1 MKKTFFLVLPFASC
15 AFSLRGL
22 YFRLCTAVLW
32 SLPAP
37 LSPDLRPAAA
47 ALAEARAPLLALR
60 SGLALASL
68 ASSGVGSAGRQTL
81 GKQGWLTATA
91 TVEQGAARG
100 RSEPSLFPRL
110 PAFPRGFCILRIP
123 SNKERRGS
131 LSEGGF
137 LMPAEPNG
145 RASGYCGSL
154 SIKPEHRAR
163 LIFCSSGR
171 SVSFLCY
178 Y

>member
-1 MKKTFFLVLPFASC
+1 MLSPFEDSI
-15 AFSLRGL
+15 SG
-22 YFRLCTAVLW
+22 Y
-32 SLPAP
+32 AP
-37 LSPDLRPAAA
+37 LFSGPFPPHCHLTCDPPRPRPSA

-91 TVEQGAARG
+91 TVEQGAAQG

-123 SNKERRGS
+123 SNKEGRGS

-154 SIKPEHRAR
+154 SIKPEHWAR
-163 LIFCSSGR
+163 LIFCSSGL

>member
-37 LSPDLRPAAA
+37 LSPDLRPALAP
-47 ALAEARAPLLALR
+47 ALRRFSRGAGSALGLALR
-60 SGLALASL
+60 TR
-68 ASSGVGSAGRQTL
+68 VGIVGIVRCGKRRQTL
-81 GKQGWLTATA
+81 GKQGWLTATT

-100 RSEPSLFPRL
+100 RSEPSLFPR
-110 PAFPRGFCILRIP
+110 GFCILRIP
-123 SNKERRGS
+123 SNKEGRGS

-163 LIFCSSGR
+163 LIFCSSGL